1 MADATQVLVVGA
13 GPSGLMTAL
22 CLAQNGVSVRIIEK
36 LSQPRVGQKGSGI
49 QPRTLELYKYLGLYE
64 DVAKRARLLQPVAHY
79 KQPGGT
85 EIVREFNMIPTGDA
99 TPDKPC
105 PNALQ
110 LGQSRHEELIRSHL
124 ERYGVQVEF
133 GTELLDFTQDEDKVH
148 VRLAKGDKTN
158 AEIEELDVPF
168 LVGADGGRSK
178 VRKTLGPK
186 FEGETRELD
195 KIVVGDIV
203 VKPPGVALDKW
214 HSWGDPKSKLVML
227 RPCEAPD
234 EDKVA
239 LYVGGPDI
247 DFEKTASSGEEFA
260 KVFYEI
266 SGRTDIQFGET
277 LALSTFRPNIRMVDK
292 FGEGRVFI
300 VGDAA
305 HTHSPTGGQGL
316 NSSVQDAA
324 NLAWKLALVVKN
336 LAPLNL
342 LQSYSSER
350 VPVIRDM
357 LRRTT
362 QLLNTTMR
370 PGDKDPNEGWQRGG
384 ALFQLGINYRWSEI
398 VLDERRARGDEDE
411 DERES
416 AYVGGKGVCAGDRA
430 PDAPVEGPVSR
441 LLDLYKLT
449 RHVALVF
456 SEAGEAITEVEAV
469 ASELP
474 AGMCEVAAVLPAS
487 SKGSVSTSSLA
498 AVCLLDVEGL
508 ARRAYEVT
516 SDPTIVVVRP
526 DGAIGAIV
534 KDAKGVKVYFRRI
547 YT

>member
-49 QPRTLELYKYLGLYE
+49 QPRTLELYKFLGIYK
-64 DVAKRARLLQPVAHY
+64 DVEKRARLLQPVAQY

-110 LGQSRHEELIRSHL
+110 FGQSRHEELIRSHL
-124 ERYGVQVEF
+124 KRYGITVEF

-148 VRLAKGDKTN
+148 VRLAIAKNDGSN
-158 AEIEELDVPF
+158 NSIEEFDVNF

-178 VRKTLGPK
+178 VRKTLGLR

-260 KVFYEI
+260 KVFYEV
-266 SGRTDIQFGET
+266 SGRTDIQFGEA
-277 LALSTFRPNIRMVDK
+277 LALSTFRPSIRMVDK

-324 NLAWKLALVVKN
+324 NLAWKLALGVQN

-362 QLLNTTMR
+362 QLLDTTMR

-398 VLDERRARGDEDE
+398 VLDERRARVDEDE

-416 AYVGGKGVCAGDRA
+416 AYVGGKGLCAGDRA
-430 PDAPVEGPVSR
+430 PDAPVEGLVSR
-441 LLDLYKLT
+441 LFDLYTLT

-456 SEAGEAITEVEAV
+456 SEAGEAIAEVEAV

-487 SKGSVSTSSLA
+487 SNGSASTSSLA
-498 AVCLLDVEGL
+498 AVRLLDVEGL
-508 ARRAYEVT
+508 ARRAPGGV
-516 SDPTIVVVRP
+516 
-526 DGAIGAIV
+526 IGAIV
-534 KDAKGVKVYFRRI
+534 KDAKGVKTYFRRI
-547 YT
+547 FA

>member
-13 GPSGLMTAL
+13 GPSGLITAL
-22 CLAQNGVSVRIIEK
+22 CLAQSGVSVRIIEE
-36 LSQPRVGQKGSGI
+36 LSHPRVGQKGSGI
-49 QPRTLELYKYLGLYE
+49 QPRTLELYKFLGIYE
-64 DVAKRARLLQPVAHY
+64 DVEKRARLLQPVAHY

-148 VRLAKGDKTN
+148 VRLSKNDGSN
-158 AEIEELDVPF
+158 NSIEEFDVPF
-168 LVGADGGRSK
+168 FVGADGGRSK
-178 VRKTLGPK
+178 VRKTLGLR
-186 FEGETRELD
+186 FDGETRELD

-247 DFEKTASSGEEFA
+247 DFERTASSGEEFA

-300 VGDAA
+300 
-305 HTHSPTGGQGL
+305 Q
-316 NSSVQDAA
+316 A

-384 ALFQLGINYRWSEI
+384 ALFQLRINYRWSEI
-398 VLDERRARGDEDE
+398 VLDERRGREDEAE

-441 LLDLYKLT
+441 LFDLFKLP

-456 SEAGEAITEVEAV
+456 SEAGEIIAVEAV

-487 SKGSVSTSSLA
+487 SKRSASTSSLA
-498 AVCLLDVEGL
+498 VVRLLDVEEL

-526 DGAIGAIV
+526 DGVIGAIV
-534 KDAKGVKVYFRRI
+534 KDAKGVKTYFRRI
-547 YT
+547 FA